1 MPTGASQN
9 LPIKR
14 ICQIA
19 KGSAACL
26 YNQTWIKDIEYKKCT
41 QYCDQ
46 SNGGN
51 SIRKAGFTPENPA
64 CPTDQHREDK
74 KCAGSYTDTQHE
86 HDQAQHRSRTF
97 QARGSLHKQDKP
109 QQTKA
114 QPGNFGS
121 GVSTQ
126 GVIEK

>member
-41 QYCDQ
+41 QDFDQ
-46 SNGGN
+46 RKGGN

-64 CPTDQHREDK
+64 CPTDQHRGDK
-74 KCAGSYTDTQHE
+74 KCARSSTYTIHEHSKGEYTDETVQRPC
-86 HDQAQHRSRTF
+86 D
-97 QARGSLHKQDKP
+97 
-109 QQTKA
+109 
-114 QPGNFGS
+114 
-121 GVSTQ
+121 
-126 GVIEK
+126 